1 LQVGFGYI
9 EEKPAGQTTQKTKQE
24 DILDFWD
31 LPGMLM
37 LFFFHWEMIW
47 AKTLRHLFG
56 AFQTQRHRGP
66 PPPPA

>member
-37 LFFFHWEMIW
+37 LFFFTG
-47 AKTLRHLFG
+47 K
-56 AFQTQRHRGP
+56 
-66 PPPPA
+66 